1 MAKRQHPVKY
11 SALAGATMLGTG
23 KIDKIKYPKVK
34 YPKRIDPIPK
44 GGYSPK
50 KKGTVTEGP
59 SYTPDYTGAKFI
71 KTK

>member
-23 KIDKIKYPKVK
+23 KIDKVK